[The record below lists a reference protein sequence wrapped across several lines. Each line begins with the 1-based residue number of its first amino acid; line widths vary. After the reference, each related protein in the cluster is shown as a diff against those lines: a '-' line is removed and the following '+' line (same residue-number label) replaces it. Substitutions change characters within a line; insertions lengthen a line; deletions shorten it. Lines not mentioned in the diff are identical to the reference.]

1 MGRVSDDQRAL
12 IIDDHKCGEELKA
25 NFIIGK
31 EGLILRGAGA
41 AEVQRT

>member
-1 MGRVSDDQRAL
+1 MGRVSNDQRAL
-12 IIDDHKCGEELKA
+12 IIDNHKCEEELKA

-31 EGLILRGAGA
+31 EGLILREAGA